1 MEDVGGTGINMYH
14 CHTICLLTFG
24 SPHLFSKAAL
34 LEKEGT
40 GVTTDTTKHLPS
52 WSLTSPSG
60 SSASR
65 SAFALRDAR
74 PGPWLSCVKNLGMPP
89 KYYLNLSK
97 RLEVK
102 TKYGWV
108 IVVGKIG

>member
-14 CHTICLLTFG
+14 CSTICLLTFG

-34 LEKEGT
+34 LEKEGAEI
-40 GVTTDTTKHLPS
+40 TTDTAKHLPS

-74 PGPWLSCVKNLGMPP
+74 PGPWLSCVKNLEMAVGNSDHLY

-102 TKYGWV
+102 TKYG
-108 IVVGKIG
+108 